1 MIMNMLNRFAEAHN
15 RLDLL
20 ETALRFIQVNFPQV
34 SQEEEFLDLPK
45 EHLVHFLSSD
55 YIHID
60 TEFQVCPC
68 IYSWKHKL
76 YGLRNGEYFLHFD
89 MLLGLPSS
97 IQLDCSWYT
106 NKKMLCIWNIKSYTF
121 TAVFI
126 SEIGTSYSGM

>member
-1 MIMNMLNRFAEAHN
+1 MLNRFAEAHN

-60 TEFQVCPC
+60 TEFQVCP
-68 IYSWKHKL
+68 L
-76 YGLRNGEYFLHFD
+76 Y
-89 MLLGLPSS
+89 MLLKTL
-97 IQLDCSWYT
+97 
-106 NKKMLCIWNIKSYTF
+106 
-121 TAVFI
+121 
-126 SEIGTSYSGM
+126 

>member
-1 MIMNMLNRFAEAHN
+1 MNIKYIELLSDIFAFRRLAEAHN

-60 TEFQVCPC
+60 TEFQVHIFIQEP
-68 IYSWKHKL
+68 YV
-76 YGLRNGEYFLHFD
+76 R
-89 MLLGLPSS
+89 SS
-97 IQLDCSWYT
+97 RSVMSKI
-106 NKKMLCIWNIKSYTF
+106 NIC
-121 TAVFI
+121 
-126 SEIGTSYSGM
+126 